1 MVIEDV
7 SIDFKEEYKMKQYA
21 ITINRG
27 FGSRGKMLGKALAKE
42 LGIDFYDREL
52 LRLASDESGI
62 NEMLFAQADEQLKGT
77 RLFKS
82 ARNVYSGELI
92 PPDSDDFIS
101 NENLFN
107 YQAKVLKDLIKESSF
122 VVMGRCGD
130 FVLKDEPNV
139 VRIFV
144 HAPKENC
151 LETLRDIYHQPEK
164 KLEKMMQDK
173 DKRRAAYYEYFTG
186 HRWDDAR
193 NYDLCL
199 NSAELTMEDAI
210 QLVKAFLEIKLKD

>member
-1 MVIEDV
+1 
-7 SIDFKEEYKMKQYA
+7 MKPYA

-27 FGSRGKMLGKALAKE
+27 FGSRGKMLGKALAEE

-62 NEMLFAQADEQLKGT
+62 SETLFAQADEKLQGT

-82 ARNVYSGELI
+82 ARKVYTGELI
-92 PPDSDDFIS
+92 PPDKDDFIS

-107 YQAKVLKDLIKESSF
+107 YQAKVLKDLLKDSSY
-122 VVMGRCGD
+122 VVMGRCAD

-151 LETLRDIYHQPEK
+151 LETLREIYHQPDK

-186 HRWDDAR
+186 RRWDDAS

-199 NSAELTMEDAI
+199 NAAELTLEEAI
-210 QLVKAFLEIKLKD
+210 YVVKAFLKIKIKL

>member
-1 MVIEDV
+1 
-7 SIDFKEEYKMKQYA
+7 MKPYA

-27 FGSRGKMLGKALAKE
+27 FGSRGKMLGKALAQE
-42 LGIDFYDREL
+42 LGIEFYDREL

-62 NEMLFAQADEQLKGT
+62 NEALIAQADEELKRT

-92 PPDSDDFIS
+92 PPDRDDFIS

-107 YQAKVLKDLIKESSF
+107 YQAKVLKDLIRETSF
-122 VVMGRCGD
+122 VVMGRCGN

-151 LETLRDIYHQPEK
+151 IATLRDIYHQPDK
-164 KLEKMMQDK
+164 KLEKMMQVK

-186 HRWDDAR
+186 NRWDDAR

-199 NSAELTMEDAI
+199 NSSELTMEEAI
-210 QLVKAFLEIKLKD
+210 DLVKAFLEVRKIADFGFFEKRC